1 MNSNSTGEKNAT
13 TSVFTDVLNALKYAA
28 ANSPFYKKKW
38 SEIGFDPANFKSLED
53 LSTLPLTGK
62 DDLQKENDAFLCID
76 ANKIIDYSSTS
87 GTLGKPVSFPISQK
101 DLERLALNEY
111 MSLKSTGVTPDTKI
125 LLTTTLDKQF
135 MAGLAYFLG
144 AQKLGASIIRSG
156 PGLPAMKWE
165 TIEQLKPDYMI
176 AVPSFVI
183 KMISYAKVNGIDFQ
197 NSSVKK
203 ILCIGEPIRNS
214 DFSLN
219 VLGQRITEQWNV
231 QLFSTYASTE
241 KGTAFTE
248 CNAGKGGHVFEEL
261 IYVEIVDDEGNV
273 LPYGQEGEIVVTTLG
288 VEAMPIVRY
297 KTGDIAV
304 LHNEACS
311 CGYSSPRL
319 SPILGRKQQMIK
331 YKGTTIFPQSI
342 FEVLNKAVFIADYYL
357 KVDKDELEMD
367 NLTVFVCTHI
377 DLELA
382 KKQLVELFRSSIRVT
397 PQIIFQ
403 SEEQIAKV
411 KYKSENRKPLIFL
424 DNRTKQ

>member
-1 MNSNSTGEKNAT
+1 MNNNSVEQT
-13 TSVFTDVLNALKYAA
+13 TSTTYANVLKALSYAEA
-28 ANSPFYKKKW
+28 HSPFYQKKW
-38 SEIGFDPANFKSLED
+38 AEIGFNCADFKSLED
-53 LSTLPLTGK
+53 LAKLPLTSK
-62 DDLQKENDAFLCID
+62 DDLQKNNDAFLCVE
-76 ANKIIDYSSTS
+76 ALKIIDYSSTS
-87 GTLGKPVSFPISQK
+87 GTLGKPVSFPISQN

-111 MSLKSTGVTPDTKI
+111 MSLKSTGVTPETKI

-144 AQKLGASIIRSG
+144 AQKLGAAVIRSG
-156 PGLPAMKWE
+156 PGLPAMKWD
-165 TIEQLKPDYMI
+165 TIFQLQPDYMI

-197 NSSVKK
+197 KSSIKK

-214 DFSLN
+214 DFSFN
-219 VLGQRITEQWNV
+219 VLGQRITEQWDV

-248 CNAGKGGHVFEEL
+248 CSAGKGGHVFEEL
-261 IYVEIVDDEGNV
+261 IYVEIVDEEGKV
-273 LPYGQEGEIVVTTLG
+273 LPFGQEGEVVVTTLG

-304 LHNEACS
+304 LHNEACT
-311 CGYSSPRL
+311 CGYNTPRL

-331 YKGTTIFPQSI
+331 YKGTTIFPQAV
-342 FEVLNKAVFIADYYL
+342 FEVLNNALFIADYYL

-367 NLTVFVCTHI
+367 NLTVYVCTHI

-382 KKQLVELFRSSIRVT
+382 KKQLVELFKSSIRVT

-403 SEEQIAKV
+403 SEEEIAKV

-424 DNRTKQ
+424 DNRTKS